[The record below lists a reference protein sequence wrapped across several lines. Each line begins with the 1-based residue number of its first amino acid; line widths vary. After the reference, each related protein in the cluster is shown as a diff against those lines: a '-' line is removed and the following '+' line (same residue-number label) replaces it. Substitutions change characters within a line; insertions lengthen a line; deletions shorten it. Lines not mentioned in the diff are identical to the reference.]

1 MVDRRGTDLRDL
13 LAFFIGLSLTATGGA
28 SANDANEVAALD
40 VGDDYKMLP
49 KGLPNQEEVLLVD
62 GVVWVRNRDGERIRE
77 GRGGL
82 RKTDGVLPKVGGCFA
97 RIPGEPEGFVN
108 LSSTQAWHPPNAP
121 VQLRAV
127 GPICAL
133 KGCDHKI

>member
-1 MVDRRGTDLRDL
+1 MVDRRGTDLLDL

-28 SANDANEVAALD
+28 SANDANDVAALD

-97 RIPGEPEGFVN
+97 RIPGEPERH
-108 LSSTQAWHPPNAP
+108 SSIYRAP
-121 VQLRAV
+121 RHGIRLTPQFSCGRSPQYA
-127 GPICAL
+127 
-133 KGCDHKI
+133 H

>member
-1 MVDRRGTDLRDL
+1 MVDRRGTDLLDL

-77 GRGGL
+77 GRGASGKL
-82 RKTDGVLPKVGGCFA
+82 TACF
-97 RIPGEPEGFVN
+97 RSWW
-108 LSSTQAWHPPNAP
+108 L
-121 VQLRAV
+121 L
-127 GPICAL
+127 CA
-133 KGCDHKI
+133 DPR

>member
-13 LAFFIGLSLTATGGA
+13 LAFFIGLSLRATGGA

-77 GRGGL
+77 GRGASGKL
-82 RKTDGVLPKVGGCFA
+82 TACF
-97 RIPGEPEGFVN
+97 RSWW
-108 LSSTQAWHPPNAP
+108 L
-121 VQLRAV
+121 L
-127 GPICAL
+127 CA
-133 KGCDHKI
+133 DPR